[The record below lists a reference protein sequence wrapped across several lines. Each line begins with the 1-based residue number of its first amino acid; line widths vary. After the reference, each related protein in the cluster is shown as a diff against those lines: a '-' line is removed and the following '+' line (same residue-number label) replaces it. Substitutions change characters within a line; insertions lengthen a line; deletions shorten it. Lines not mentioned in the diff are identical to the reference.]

1 MSCPFSPL
9 SLLSKVK
16 SINGFDKINFP
27 SLNLMEF
34 VDEVCY
40 NYSDWPEG
48 QGFGSSDGTY
58 AAKEVLDMICSS
70 FFNGSYKTDFVPFL
84 SVVEC

>member
-16 SINGFDKINFP
+16 SIKGFDKLEIP
-27 SLNLMEF
+27 SFRVLEIVL
-34 VDEVCY
+34 EVCDDW
-40 NYSDWPEG
+40 SDWPEG

-58 AAKEVLDMICSS
+58 AAKDVLDNIC
-70 FFNGSYKTDFVPFL
+70 NSYFRGKLKTDFVPFL